1 MATQSDEI
9 ANLITGVKE
18 SLERE
23 IHSLGEG
30 LFSRFDIQA
39 ARLERQGALI
49 QTGSRWTARMND
61 WADKIDSALE
71 QKDKQIAELAARV
84 AKLEKGDS
92 H

>member
-1 MATQSDEI
+1 MSTQPSDI
-9 ANLITGVKE
+9 ANLITSVKE

-39 ARLERQGALI
+39 ARRERQGALI
-49 QTGSRWTARMND
+49 QTESRWTARMND
-61 WADKIDSALE
+61 WADKVDSALE
-71 QKDKQIAELAARV
+71 EKDKQIAELAARL
-84 AKLEKGDS
+84 AKLEKANG